1 MKKLLILCMTM
12 ALFLQAQTF
21 ELSQNGCAF
30 IKEQNFIRAVR
41 PILWDKNW
49 TNATIDEK
57 SPSNP
62 SIRDASFSLPVPKSP
77 NTMEFTADVGTMAYV
92 GTKGESTILYTAS
105 SKTPLSLNG
114 VCVLAILPPEAV
126 AGREFVTIPN
136 GIKGVFPKEY
146 QKQGLHN
153 SIDKGIAIKQ
163 DDGNYLVLKSHIK
176 LDNLMIQDDRAFQIN
191 AIEVRFPLAPGDFRK
206 NTKYTNRLVVS
217 TVTPEELQK
226 MLSPQQLLTQT
237 SSDDMLIFCHDD
249 NGVGTLSKGPT
260 TYMKVMAAVHGL
272 EWAYA
277 QQSEGGAFNILDGVD
292 PRIKRRI
299 YEGSITIPKTDDV
312 PLNIIEMNTL
322 DEANHKLISD
332 YRFSI
337 PEKVSLNG
345 FQLSYYLMLPFY
357 TGAEV
362 ICETADGPK
371 SIVIPEHCDKGTL
384 YSGTATAITVKP
396 TTEAPSATIQFDQP
410 TDLFFQDNRA
420 WNGSNIEIRL
430 KFARF
435 EKGDEIGPI
444 DVRRN
449 ITFYAENANGPM
461 RPFLSANSVTSVT
474 DTSKWFP
481 YTLPWDAPSPLD
493 VSFLNHKPA
502 GQFGF
507 IAVKDGQFVTSGNG
521 QPIRFWGTCF
531 SAGANFPTHEQAE
544 LIAKRLASYGVNIVR
559 THHADTQWGENSLF
573 DKKADNTR
581 SFDPVNLDKFDYLLY
596 CLKREGIYIY
606 LDQLV
611 NRTFKKGDGVDN
623 AEELPVCAKPYCYF
637 NRRLIELQKE
647 YSKNLWTHV
656 NPYTGIAYKDDPA
669 VAMMEFANENDLWSQ
684 SVTLEPYRTRFE
696 AMYREWAA
704 KNNIELPPEQIDFTK
719 KTDAMAKFFIH
730 VTDEYHREM
739 GDFLRKEVGV
749 KVPITGSNWTRN
761 TSLLLSLSKLDYTDS
776 HAYWNHPKKG
786 GEFNTNSMLRSES
799 IIMDGLGYYKVKGKP
814 FFVSEWDAPWPYEFR
829 AELPA
834 WIAAVSAFQNWNGL
848 TVYTYRHSSVPT
860 DMISGSF
867 ETFNDPARF
876 GLFPIASLIFRRGD
890 VTPGQSVKRL
900 PHSVQVAETTKSPN
914 SWNFS
919 ALRSLSNIYRF
930 EGEFVTDNST
940 TPNDITTKDKSFIDG
955 TAIASE
961 NGQILRDLKDA
972 SLVVN
977 TPRSQVVSSFFQNK
991 KSFETDDMTVA
1002 IDGQFATV
1010 ALSSPSDK
1018 PINQADK
1025 LYLIV
1030 VGRAENTGFS
1040 YSFARNKAIARGQ
1053 GPILT
1058 DHIDAQISIRTANPA
1073 LKVIPLSNT
1082 GEKLPAIPSK
1092 YEDGRLSFKTS
1103 ANTIYYV
1110 IE

>member
-1 MKKLLILCMTM
+1 MKKLLFLCMTM
-12 ALFLQAQTF
+12 VLFLQAQTF
-21 ELSQNGCAF
+21 ELSPNGSAF
-30 IKEQNFIRAVR
+30 IKGQNFIKAMQ
-41 PILWDKNW
+41 PILWDKTW
-49 TNATIDEK
+49 TNTTVDTSTPAD
-57 SPSNP
+57 PSLE
-62 SIRDASFSLPVPKSP
+62 SVTVSLPVAKTQNAMDFTVVKST
-77 NTMEFTADVGTMAYV
+77 NAAGQSSLSYTTS
-92 GTKGESTILYTAS
+92 TKTS
-105 SKTPLSLNG
+105 LSLNG
-114 VCVLAILPPEAV
+114 ICVLAVMSPNVV
-126 AGREFVTIPN
+126 AGREFITIPN
-136 GIKGVFPKEY
+136 GLKGVFPAEY
-146 QKQGLHN
+146 QKQSIHT
-153 SIDKGIAIKQ
+153 SIDSGIAIKQ
-163 DDGNYLVLKSHIK
+163 DDGNYLVLKSAKFANI
-176 LDNLMIQDDRAFQIN
+176 LIQDDRAFDIN
-191 AIEVRFPLAPGDFRK
+191 NIQMRFQLAPSSPRK
-206 NTKYTNRLVVS
+206 NIKYTNRFTIS
-217 TVTPEELQK
+217 TATPEQLQT
-226 MLSPQQLLTQT
+226 MLSSTKPLTT
-237 SSDDMLIFCHDD
+237 MDSGNVLILSHDD
-249 NGVGTLSKGPT
+249 NGIATLSKGSS
-260 TYMKVMAAVHGL
+260 TYVKVAAAVHGL
-272 EWAYA
+272 EWAYGPQA
-277 QQSEGGAFNILDGVD
+277 DGAFDILDD
-292 PRIKRRI
+292 DNSRT
-299 YEGSITIPKTDDV
+299 YEGAITIPKTDDV
-312 PLNIIEMNTL
+312 PLNILERNVL
-322 DEANHKLISD
+322 DETKHKLIST
-332 YRFSI
+332 YKFNI
-337 PEKVSLNG
+337 PQKVSING
-345 FQLSYYLMLPFY
+345 YQLSYFLMLPFY
-357 TGAEV
+357 IGAK
-362 ICETADGPK
+362 ITCETTEGPK
-371 SIVIPEHCDKGTL
+371 SVVIPETVESRTPF
-384 YSGTATAITVKP
+384 SGTVKSITVTP
-396 TTEAPSATIQFDQP
+396 VTEAPSVKLDFDQP
-410 TDLFFQDNRA
+410 TNLFFQDNRA
-420 WNGSNIEIRL
+420 WGGSDLEIRL
-430 KFARF
+430 SFARF
-435 EKGDEIGPI
+435 EKGHEIGPV
-444 DVRRN
+444 DVERT
-449 ITFYAENANGPM
+449 ITFAAENADGPM
-461 RPFLSANSVTSVT
+461 TPLLFPNSVTSVT

-481 YTLPWDAPSPLD
+481 YTLPWDTPSPLD
-493 VSFLNHKPA
+493 VSFLNEKPA
-502 GQFGF
+502 GQHGF
-507 IAVKDGQFVTSGNG
+507 IAVKGDQFITSGNG

-544 LIAKRLASYGVNIVR
+544 LIAKRLASFGVNIVR

-623 AEELPVCAKPYCYF
+623 AENLPVCAKPYCYF
-637 NRRLIELQKE
+637 DRRIIELQKE

-704 KNNIELPPEQIDFTK
+704 KNNIELPPEKIDFTK

-776 HAYWNHPKKG
+776 HAYWNHPKSG
-786 GEFNTNSMLRSES
+786 GLFNTSSMLRSES
-799 IIMDGLGYYKVKGKP
+799 IIMDGLGYYKIKGKP

-848 TVYTYRHSSVPT
+848 TVYTYRHSSIPT
-860 DMISGSF
+860 DAISGSF

-890 VTPGQSVKRL
+890 VTPGQTVKRL

-919 ALRSLSNIYRF
+919 ALRSLSSIYRF
-930 EGEFVTDNST
+930 EGEFTTDDST
-940 TPNDITTKDKSFIDG
+940 TPNDITTKDKSLIDG

-961 NGQILRDLKDA
+961 NGQILRNLKDA

-991 KSFETDDMTVA
+991 KSFETNDMSVA

-1025 LYLIV
+1025 LYLII

-1040 YSFARNKAIARGQ
+1040 YSFARNKRVTTGY

-1058 DHIDAQISIRTANPA
+1058 DHIDAQISIRTTNPA

-1103 ANTIYYV
+1103 ANTIYYI

>member
-1 MKKLLILCMTM
+1 MKKLFIILTL
-12 ALFLQAQTF
+12 AGLLLNAQKF
-21 ELSQNGCAF
+21 ELAPNGCSF
-30 IKEQNFIRAVR
+30 IKGQNLIRAIR

-62 SIRDASFSLPVPKSP
+62 SIQGTSFSLPVPKSP
-77 NTMEFTADVGTMAYV
+77 NTMEFRAEVGVMPCV
-92 GTKGESTILYTAS
+92 GSKGESTILYTAS
-105 SKTPLSLNG
+105 SKTKLSLNN
-114 VCVLAILPPEAV
+114 VCVLALLSTEAV
-126 AGREFVTIPN
+126 AGHEFITIPN

-163 DDGNYLVLKSHIK
+163 DDGNYLVLKSDYK
-176 LDNLMIQDDRAFQIN
+176 LDYLMIQDDRAFQIN
-191 AIEVRFPLAPGDFRK
+191 AIEIRFPLAPGDFRK

-217 TVTPEELQK
+217 TVPPEELQK

-260 TYMKVMAAVHGL
+260 IYMKVMAAVHGL
-272 EWAYA
+272 DWAYA
-277 QQSEGGAFNILDGVD
+277 PQSEGGAFNILDGVN
-292 PRIKRRI
+292 PLIKRRI
-299 YEGSITIPKTDDV
+299 FEGAITIPKTDDV
-312 PLNIIEMNTL
+312 PLNIFEVNTL
-322 DEANHKLISD
+322 DEKNHKLISD
-332 YRFSI
+332 YQFSI
-337 PEKVSLNG
+337 PEKVNING

-357 TGAEV
+357 TGAEI

-371 SIVIPEHCDKGTL
+371 SVVIPEHCDKDFL
-384 YSGTATAITVKP
+384 FNGTATAITVKP
-396 TTEAPSATIQFDQP
+396 TTEAPSATINFDQP
-410 TDLFFQDNRA
+410 TDLLFQDNRA
-420 WNGSNIEIRL
+420 WNGSDIEIRL

-435 EKGDEIGPI
+435 EKGHEIGPI

-449 ITFYAENANGPM
+449 ITFYAENANGPL

-502 GQFGF
+502 GQYGF
-507 IAVKDGQFVTSGNG
+507 IAVRDGQFVTSGNG

-573 DKKADNTR
+573 NKAADNTR
-581 SFDPVNLDKFDYLLY
+581 SFDPVNLDKFDYLMY

-623 AEELPVCAKPYCYF
+623 ADELPVCAKPYCYF
-637 NRRLIELQKE
+637 DRRLIELQKE
-647 YSKNLWTHV
+647 YSRNLWTHV
-656 NPYTGIAYKDDPA
+656 NPYTKIAYKDDPA

-684 SVTLEPYRTRFE
+684 SVVLEPYRTRFE

-704 KNNIELPPEQIDFTK
+704 KNAIELPPEKVDFTK
-719 KTDAMAKFFIH
+719 KTDAMVKFFIH

-739 GDFLRKEVGV
+739 GDFLRNEIGV

-761 TSLLLSLSKLDYTDS
+761 TSLLLSLAKLDYTDS
-776 HAYWNHPKKG
+776 HAYWNHPKTG
-786 GEFNTNSMLRSES
+786 GVFNTNSMLRSES
-799 IIMDGLGYYKVKGKP
+799 IIMDSLGYQKLAGKP

-860 DMISGSF
+860 DAISGSF

-876 GLFPIASLIFRRGD
+876 GLFPIASLIYRRGD
-890 VTPGQSVKRL
+890 VTPGQTVKRL
-900 PHSVQVAETTKSPN
+900 PHSVQIAETTKSPN

-919 ALRSLSNIYRF
+919 ALRSLSNMYRF
-930 EGEFVTDNST
+930 EGEFVMDDSA
-940 TPNDITTKDKSFIDG
+940 TPNDITTKDKSLING
-955 TAIASE
+955 TEITSE
-961 NGQILRDLKDA
+961 NGQIKRDLKDA

-991 KSFETDDMTVA
+991 KSFSTNDMTVA

-1010 ALSSPSDK
+1010 ALSSPSNK

-1025 LYLIV
+1025 LYFIV

-1040 YSFARNKAIARGQ
+1040 YSFARNKAVTRGN
-1053 GPILT
+1053 GPIIT
-1058 DHIDAQISIRTANPA
+1058 DHINADITIKTANPA
-1073 LKVIPLSNT
+1073 LKVHPMSNR
-1082 GEKLPAIPSK
+1082 GEKLPAIASK
-1092 YEDGRLSFKTS
+1092 YEDGRLVFTTP
-1103 ANTIYYV
+1103 ADTIYYI

>member
-1 MKKLLILCMTM
+1 MKKLFILCTL
-12 ALFLQAQTF
+12 AGLLLNAQTF
-21 ELSQNGCAF
+21 ELAQNGCAF
-30 IKEQNFIRAVR
+30 IKGQTFIRAVR

-62 SIRDASFSLPVPKSP
+62 SIQGASFSLPVPKSP
-77 NTMEFTADVGTMAYV
+77 NTMEFRAEVGTTAYI
-92 GTKGESTILYTAS
+92 GSKGESTILYTAS

-114 VCVLAILPPEAV
+114 VCVLAILSPEAV
-126 AGREFVTIPN
+126 AGREYITIPN

-153 SIDKGIAIKQ
+153 SIDRGIAIKQ
-163 DDGNYLVLKSHIK
+163 DDGNYLVLHSEIK
-176 LDNLMIQDDRAFQIN
+176 LANLMIQDDRAFQIN

-206 NTKYTNRLVVS
+206 NTKYTNRLVIS
-217 TVTPEELQK
+217 TITLEELQK
-226 MLSPQQLLTQT
+226 MLSPQQLQIQT
-237 SSDDMLIFCHDD
+237 SSDDMLIFSYDD

-260 TYMKVMAAVHGL
+260 IYMKVMAAVHGL
-272 EWAYA
+272 DWAYA
-277 QQSEGGAFNILDGVD
+277 PQSEGGAFNVIDGVLD
-292 PRIKRRI
+292 PRIKSRVF
-299 YEGSITIPKTDDV
+299 EGAITIPKTDDV
-312 PLNIIEMNTL
+312 SFNIFERNMIA
-322 DEANHKLISD
+322 DHKLISD

-337 PEKVSLNG
+337 PEKVNING

-371 SIVIPEHCDKGTL
+371 SVVIPEHCDKGFL
-384 YSGTATAITVKP
+384 FNGTATAITVKP
-396 TTEAPSATIQFDQP
+396 TTEAPSATINFGQP

-435 EKGDEIGPI
+435 EKGHEIGP
-444 DVRRN
+444 VNVART
-449 ITFYAENANGPM
+449 ITFSAENANGPM
-461 RPFLSANSVTSVT
+461 HPFLNANSVTSVT

-481 YTLPWDAPSPLD
+481 YTLPWDTPSPLD

-507 IAVKDGQFVTSGNG
+507 ITVKDGQFVTSGNA

-573 DKKADNTR
+573 NKAADNTR
-581 SFDPVNLDKFDYLLY
+581 SFDPVNLDKFDYLMY

-623 AEELPVCAKPYCYF
+623 AAELPVCAKPYCYF
-637 NRRLIELQKE
+637 DRRLIELQKE
-647 YSKNLWTHV
+647 YSRNLWTHV
-656 NPYTGIAYKDDPA
+656 NPYTKIAYKDDPA

-684 SVTLEPYRTRFE
+684 SVVLEPYRTRFE
-696 AMYREWAA
+696 TMYREWAA
-704 KNNIELPPEQIDFTK
+704 KNNIELPLEKIDFTK

-739 GDFLRKEVGV
+739 GDFLRNEVGV

-761 TSLLLSLSKLDYTDS
+761 TSLLASLAKLDYTDS
-776 HAYWNHPKKG
+776 HAYWNHPKTG
-786 GEFNTNSMLRSES
+786 GVFNTNSMLRSES
-799 IIMDGLGYYKVKGKP
+799 IIMDSLGYQKLAGKP

-860 DMISGSF
+860 DAISGSF

-890 VTPGQSVKRL
+890 VTPGQTVKRL
-900 PHSVQVAETTKSPN
+900 PHSVQIAETTKSPN
-914 SWNFS
+914 GWNFS

-930 EGEFVTDNST
+930 EGEFVTDDSA
-940 TPNDITTKDKSFIDG
+940 TPYDITQQDKSLING
-955 TAIASE
+955 TEITSE
-961 NGQILRDLKDA
+961 NGQIKRDLKNA
-972 SLVVN
+972 SVVID
-977 TPRSQVVSSFFQNK
+977 TPRSQVVSSSFQNK
-991 KSFETDDMTVA
+991 KSFSTNDMTVA

-1010 ALSSPSDK
+1010 ALSSPSNK

-1025 LYLIV
+1025 LYFIV

-1040 YSFARNKAIARGQ
+1040 YSFARNKAVTRGN
-1053 GPILT
+1053 GPIIT
-1058 DHIDAQISIRTANPA
+1058 DHINADITIKTANPA
-1073 LKVIPLSNT
+1073 LKVHPMSNR
-1082 GEKLPAIPSK
+1082 GEKLPAIASK
-1092 YEDGRLSFKTS
+1092 YEDGRLVFTTS
-1103 ANTIYYV
+1103 ADTIYYI